1 MFQGCVFV
9 VLLLA
14 DQILECEDPLAKLAH
29 FKELQ
34 AKYAAVKEQRE
45 RAESTNRLL
54 QQMPTAGNEETW
66 FEWGSLRWWV
76 SEVEKGK
83 RWALSF
89 GKCNLQDGPLSVINS
104 HNPCNK

>member
-1 MFQGCVFV
+1 MFGSSPLVFQGCVFV

-54 QQMPTAGNEETW
+54 QQMPTAGNEET
-66 FEWGSLRWWV
+66 
-76 SEVEKGK
+76 
-83 RWALSF
+83 
-89 GKCNLQDGPLSVINS
+89 
-104 HNPCNK
+104 